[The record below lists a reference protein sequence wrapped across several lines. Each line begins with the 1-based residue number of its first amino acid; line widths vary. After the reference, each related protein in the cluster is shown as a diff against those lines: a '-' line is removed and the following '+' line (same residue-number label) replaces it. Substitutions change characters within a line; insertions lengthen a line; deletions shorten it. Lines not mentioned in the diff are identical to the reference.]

1 MESTQS
7 PVKFRHVGSFS
18 LLLLLSV
25 FQPKSIWPEFS
36 VPFVPTVLLLL
47 GLILIYKVWLTI
59 GIKGVWQK
67 YRVELG
73 LFAAYEL
80 VCLVSL
86 FLNRDLYPTTA
97 DFIRWGL
104 TFPIFQ
110 MSIPMA
116 VLLFVLPQNQRGI
129 SLTNWLEKSRI
140 PRPAPLVALIVA
152 FCGMAFWQ
160 MADYA
165 GAWEVFRYSIAGDS
179 IRAAGWED
187 IKAVFADYPNTHNIR
202 SFLAVS
208 TDLGGITSVVVIGLV
223 CLSLASVKLQRT
235 PSVLCML
242 LALLVAAVG
251 MFSGARVFLLGA
263 GIGVIAIALTAFKH
277 QKQLAFLVIL
287 ATVILA
293 HLALLFTPLNYTR
306 KLAEFFPHLLYL
318 NTGFPLQAAD
328 FLPSISIES
337 FGDRVPIWSRAIEL
351 IKDNP
356 LFGVSN
362 GGFRLFSSNNGGALV
377 NNAHN
382 AYLQLLLD
390 AGIVGALLLLTLI
403 TRLVKRVASA
413 ANVLLLAI
421 ATTLLVDNFADHT
434 LSWVLIA
441 GYLVTHL
448 SAVKVPRWSLQQIST
463 QKPIKAVVISSLA
476 LGVVLW
482 VVLAQYKQ
490 QQFKQQPIEQR
501 LSAIRVKLLSG
512 YSQSTP
518 MFMIKDLRDTLLKEG
533 NPRRSLARIG
543 NEQPNSLC
551 SYRYPGSWYITTDNL
566 DNPEQRQLG
575 TLNERPLVFGQTKNI
590 KGCSNDDLE
599 PLDIKHWVSSHGKW
613 TDWFVERQGRDEIE
627 LRYHKYISFRSPI
640 FTVTES
646 LLQLQLAFEN
656 LRKVDTPARLSID
669 VINADTNQSLI
680 EQQLVIADKA
690 QAELNL
696 TGITDKSVFIQ
707 LRLKH
712 KNEQDPQMR
721 ARLISISSSRP

>member
-116 VLLFVLPQNQRGI
+116 VLLFVLPQNERGI

-160 MADYA
+160 MTDYA
-165 GAWEVFRYSIAGDS
+165 WAWEVFRYSIAGDS

-187 IKAVFADYPNTHNIR
+187 IKAVFADYPHTHNIR
-202 SFLAVS
+202 SFFAVS

-235 PSVLCML
+235 TSVLCML
-242 LALLVAAVG
+242 LALLVVAVG

-287 ATVILA
+287 AIVILA

-306 KLAEFFPHLLYL
+306 KLAEFFPYLFYL
-318 NTGFPLQAAD
+318 NTGIPVQLGD
-328 FLPSISIES
+328 FIPSVSIES
-337 FGDRVPIWSRAIEL
+337 FGDRIPIWSRAIEL
-351 IKDNP
+351 IKESP
-356 LFGVSN
+356 LFGTSN
-362 GGFRLFSSNNGGALV
+362 GGFRLASANDGGVVV

-382 AYLQLLLD
+382 VYLQLLLD
-390 AGIVGALLLLTLI
+390 GGIIGAIFIATLVARVIRRMASAAKLLLL
-403 TRLVKRVASA
+403 
-413 ANVLLLAI
+413 
-421 ATTLLVDNFADHT
+421 ATATALLVDNFADHT
-434 LSWVLIA
+434 LSWVLIC
-441 GYLVTHL
+441 GYLITHL
-448 SAVKVPRWSLQQIST
+448 LTIDIPLLAHRKVNLK
-463 QKPIKAVVISSLA
+463 KPIKALVASSLA
-476 LGVVLW
+476 LGI
-482 VVLAQYKQ
+482 LAWTMLALHKQ
-490 QQFKQQPIEQR
+490 QNFDQQPLEKRLLAIEGQL
-501 LSAIRVKLLSG
+501 LSA
-512 YSQSTP
+512 YSKSIP
-518 MFMIKDLRDTLLKEG
+518 FFISNDLRDKLIKES
-533 NPRRSLARIG
+533 NPRSGLARIG
-543 NEQPNSLC
+543 NEQPSSLC
-551 SYRYPGSWYITTDNL
+551 SYRYPGSWYITTDNVS
-566 DNPEQRQLG
+566 NPEQRQLG
-575 TLNERPLVFGQTKNI
+575 ALNERSLVFGQTSNI
-590 KGCSNDDLE
+590 KGCNKEDLD
-599 PLDIKHWVSSHGKW
+599 PLDIKHWVASHGLW
-613 TDWFVERQGRDEIE
+613 TDEFIDRQDSDEVE
-627 LRYHKYISFRSPI
+627 LPYHNYISFRSPI
-640 FTVTES
+640 FSVTGNLEK
-646 LLQLQLAFEN
+646 LQLQFEN

-669 VINADTNQSLI
+669 IINADTNQSLI
-680 EQQLVIADKA
+680 ERQLVIADKA

-712 KNEQDPQMR
+712 KNEKDPQMR